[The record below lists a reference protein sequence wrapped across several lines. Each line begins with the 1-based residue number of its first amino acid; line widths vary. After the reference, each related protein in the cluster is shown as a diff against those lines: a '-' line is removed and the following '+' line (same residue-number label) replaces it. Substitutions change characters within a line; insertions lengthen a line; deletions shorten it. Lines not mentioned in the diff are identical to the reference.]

1 MKAVN
6 IKARAGG
13 EWRYRVLERVPGWGW
28 SHWAEPELK
37 AGCATGGLEIY
48 EAWLPVQFHRKPLQG
63 KQRESRHCVANYSP
77 LPRDPGSDREL
88 EMEGESTADGRK
100 PGEWRERKV
109 LCAASG
115 RPHRKHIPAWIIRA
129 SHQLPYVTFDLAC
142 VHECFAN
149 NMSLST

>member
-13 EWRYRVLERVPGWGW
+13 EWRHRVLELVPGWGW

-48 EAWLPVQFHRKPLQG
+48 DAPTACAVPPQATAGETKREPALCGQLQPSA
-63 KQRESRHCVANYSP
+63 KRSRERQ
-77 LPRDPGSDREL
+77 
-88 EMEGESTADGRK
+88 RK
-100 PGEWRERKV
+100 PGEWRE
-109 LCAASG
+109 
-115 RPHRKHIPAWIIRA
+115 RPHRKHIPAWIISA
-129 SHQLPYVTFDLAC
+129 SHQLPCVTFDLAC

-149 NMSLST
+149 NISLSTWAPHLRLTLIDL